1 MRDRSDEVEGNTGF
15 DDPLTEKI
23 IGCAIK
29 LHRVLGPG
37 FLENIYH
44 QGLAHEL
51 TKAKI
56 SFSSEARM
64 QVVYDGIVL
73 GEFLADFLVEK
84 RVVLEL
90 KAVES
95 LTKAHEIQLVNYLTA
110 TRIDVGLLINFGGS
124 KVQVRR
130 KLRELNMSPST
141 QLNPPV
147 LPVPPV

>member
-1 MRDRSDEVEGNTGF
+1 MRDRSDEVEGSTGLE
-15 DDPLTEKI
+15 DPLTEKI

-51 TKAKI
+51 AKAQI
-56 SFSSEARM
+56 PFVSEARM

-84 RVVLEL
+84 RVVIEL

-95 LTKAHEIQLVNYLTA
+95 LSKAHEIQLVNYLTA

-130 KLRELNMSPST
+130 KLR

-147 LPVPPV
+147 SPVPPV